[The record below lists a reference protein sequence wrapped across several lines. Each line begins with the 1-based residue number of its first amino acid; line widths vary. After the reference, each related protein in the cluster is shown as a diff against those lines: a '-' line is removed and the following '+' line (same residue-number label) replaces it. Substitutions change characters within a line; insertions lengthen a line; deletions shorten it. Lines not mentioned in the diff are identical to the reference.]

1 MGKLLK
7 PSSTE
12 QYVKK
17 GYCHPIDA
25 LTREEATV
33 CLAHLERYESNIGQP
48 IDGKYR
54 HKPHLL
60 FPWLHDLISHPRV
73 LDAVEDVLGPNILC
87 WGSSFFIKEPEDP
100 GYVSWHQDATYWGLD
115 RPDVCTAWIALTP
128 STRANGC
135 MRVASG
141 SHGKQLTHTDTFHKD
156 NLLSRG
162 QEINAE
168 VDEKDAVDLELS
180 PGQMSLHHVRIIHG
194 SNPNPTTTRRVGFA
208 IRYIAATVRQSLGPR
223 DFATLVRGNVVN
235 DFWELEPRPKDE
247 LDAEALAYHEH
258 MCGVQAKMLFA
269 GAENAKPFQARSE
282 RSPTL

>member
-1 MGKLLK
+1 
-7 PSSTE
+7 
-12 QYVKK
+12 
-17 GYCHPIDA
+17 
-25 LTREEATV
+25 
-33 CLAHLERYESNIGQP
+33 
-48 IDGKYR
+48 
-54 HKPHLL
+54 
-60 FPWLHDLISHPRV
+60 
-73 LDAVEDVLGPNILC
+73 
-87 WGSSFFIKEPEDP
+87 
-100 GYVSWHQDATYWGLD
+100 
-115 RPDVCTAWIALTP
+115 
-128 STRANGC
+128 

-141 SHGKQLTHTDTFHKD
+141 SHNEQLTHTDTFHKD

-194 SNPNPTTTRRVGFA
+194 SNPNPTKTRRVGFA

-223 DFATLVRGNVVN
+223 DFATLVRGKVVN

-258 MCGVQAKMLFA
+258 MCDVQAKMLFA

-282 RSPTL
+282 RSSPL

>member
-1 MGKLLK
+1 M
-7 PSSTE
+7 
-12 QYVKK
+12 
-17 GYCHPIDA
+17 
-25 LTREEATV
+25 
-33 CLAHLERYESNIGQP
+33 
-48 IDGKYR
+48 
-54 HKPHLL
+54 
-60 FPWLHDLISHPRV
+60 

-115 RPDVCTAWIALTP
+115 QSDVCTAWIALTP

-141 SHGKQLTHTDTFHKD
+141 SHGEQLTHTDTFHKD

-194 SNPNPTTTRRVGFA
+194 SNPNPTKKRRVGFA

-223 DFATLVRGNVVN
+223 DFATLVRGKVVN

-247 LDAEALAYHEH
+247 LHPEALAYHEH
-258 MCGVQAKMLFA
+258 MCDVTAKMLFA

-282 RSPTL
+282 RSSPL